1 MIDFSGGLAEAIRG
15 GTPIAM
21 TATSSNSFAAGDQP
35 GSRPT
40 RASDQSEA
48 LVLLDDAVATDPEL
62 VGTKAANLAR
72 ARAAGLP
79 TFSGVVVTARADV
92 GALTADPA
100 NLAAVLREHLGDGP
114 LIARSSSAAEDAP
127 QQSMAGRFDTIAG
140 VRDER
145 EIAAAVRAVVQ
156 SAARVATEDGLADVP
171 PIAVLVQPMADA
183 RFGGVCFGV
192 EPVTGRIDRKF
203 AVVSTRGPDAV
214 VSGRVAGVRHLL
226 DNRGRL
232 LRRDGDDDWEAN
244 LDRRRR
250 RELTSLMDRLAALL
264 GGPQDVEFLEDRH
277 GGIVLLQSRP
287 VTTELRGTPIGPIY
301 GTGPVAETFPERL
314 STLEQDLWVPPLRDG
329 LREALRVTAMASRAD
344 LRARPLAVVN
354 DGRVAVDLQ
363 MVGALPPRRKWHS
376 WFEFRPLARRAR
388 ATWRV
393 GQLRAALP
401 ALARDL
407 VGTADEALA
416 GAGSLGELSDRQLV
430 GLLQRGRSAL
440 RSLHGHEILIGLL
453 SGKATSNLTGLSVA
467 LRALVA
473 ARQQGLDDAEIIARS
488 PVVLAL
494 TGPRI
499 DGVALPEGA
508 PALPPPLPAQATGD
522 EAAILREALRIRV
535 RWVQE
540 LTARAARELGARFH
554 ERDLLPDPLSVMD
567 LSFDEVAGLGTGAAA
582 ARRGVSAECVPINR
596 NGGRLPG
603 RFQFDADGRVVAAT
617 EPGGGHGVGAGG
629 GVGSGAVTFDAE
641 TAAPG
646 SVLVVVDLR
655 PSLAPVIGQLAG
667 LVAESGSPLAH
678 VAILARE
685 ASVPTVVGL
694 TAASTT
700 LREGQLVEVDG
711 DAGVVRRCPKGFE
724 PAGAEKSKTEQS

>member
-1 MIDFSGGLAEAIRG
+1 MI
-15 GTPIAM
+15 
-21 TATSSNSFAAGDQP
+21 
-35 GSRPT
+35 
-40 RASDQSEA
+40 RASEQSEA
-48 LVLLDDAVATDPEL
+48 LVLLDDALATDPVL
-62 VGTKAANLAR
+62 VGAKAANLAT

-79 TFSGVVVTARADV
+79 TMPGVVVTTRADV
-92 GALTADPA
+92 AKLTADPA
-100 NLAAVLREHLGDGP
+100 RLVAILREHLGDGP
-114 LIARSSSAAEDAP
+114 LIARSSSATEDAP

-140 VRDER
+140 VSEER
-145 EIAAAVRAVVQ
+145 EIADAILDVAR
-156 SAARVATEDGLADVP
+156 SAERVAVEDGLDEVP
-171 PIAVLVQPMADA
+171 PIAILVQRMAAA
-183 RFGGVCFGV
+183 RFGGVSFGV
-192 EPVTGRIDRKF
+192 EPVTGRTDRRF
-203 AVVSTRGPDAV
+203 AVVSTSGPDAV
-214 VSGRVAGVRHLL
+214 VSGQVAGVRHLL
-226 DNRGRL
+226 DTRGRL
-232 LRRDGDDDWEAN
+232 LRRDGDDDWQAN

-250 RELTSLMDRLAALL
+250 RELTSLMDRLAELF
-264 GGPQDVEFLEDRH
+264 GGPQDVEFLEDLH
-277 GGIVLLQSRP
+277 GDMVLLQSRP
-287 VTTELRGTPIGPIY
+287 VTTELRGTPSGPIY

-314 STLEQDLWVPPLRDG
+314 STLEQELWVPPLRDG

-344 LRARPLAVVN
+344 LRGRPLVVVN
-354 DGRVAVDLQ
+354 DGRVAIDLE

-376 WFEFRPLARRAR
+376 WFELRPLARRAR

-407 VGTADEALA
+407 VGTADDALA
-416 GAGSLGELSDRQLV
+416 GAGSLDELSDRQLV
-430 GLLQRGRSAL
+430 GLLQRGRAAL
-440 RSLHGHEILIGLL
+440 RSLHGHEVLIGLL
-453 SGKATSNLTGLSVA
+453 SGKVTSNLTGLSVA

-499 DGVALPEGA
+499 DGVTLPEGT
-508 PALPPPLPAQATGD
+508 PALPPPLPTEATGD
-522 EAAILREALRIRV
+522 EAAILREALRIRI

-554 ERDLLPDPLSVMD
+554 ERDLLPEPLAVMD
-567 LSFDEVAGLGTGAAA
+567 LRFDDVAALGTGAAVTRRDPDA
-582 ARRGVSAECVPINR
+582 ACTATDR

-629 GVGSGAVTFDAE
+629 GVGTGPVTFDAD

-646 SVLVVVDLR
+646 SVLVVSDLR
-655 PSLAPVIGQLAG
+655 PALAPVIGRLAG

-685 ASVPTVVGL
+685 ASVPTVVGW
-694 TAASTT
+694 TAATTT
-700 LREGQLVEVDG
+700 LREGQIVVVDG
-711 DAGVVRRCPKGFE
+711 DAGVVSRCPKGAE
-724 PAGAEKSKTEQS
+724 PPAPDTATAEQS